1 MRTSLSCR
9 IAVLAFV
16 LSASSQVAAQ
26 AGVKTGKDTY
36 KSNEMIGVAY
46 SGLPGNQKDW
56 ITIVKATAPTNTYDE
71 WYYTTGQASGTL
83 VFRALPAGSY
93 EARVYYNWPDGDYK
107 VQGRYSFKV
116 VDPEP
121 EWRAVDL
128 QTERYGLD
136 EFEHGKVLGLCQKAA
151 QKFLSK
157 VNPQAGKLA
166 EQLPK
171 VFSITRAV
179 DVFVTYAL
187 VDPVTGKV
195 KDVKVVKLDDR
206 DSLAWWA
213 KDNEAFG
220 KREKADARERAILK
234 NRPR

>member
-1 MRTSLSCR
+1 MTRALRGR
-9 IAVLAFV
+9 IAVVALV
-16 LSASSQVAAQ
+16 ISVCGQVAAQ

-36 KSNEMIGVAY
+36 KSNEMIGVTY

-56 ITIVKATAPTNTYDE
+56 ITIVRATAPTNTYDE
-71 WYYTTGQASGTL
+71 WYYTSGQTNGTL

-93 EARVYYNWPDGDYK
+93 EVRVYYNWSDGGYN
-107 VQGRYSFKV
+107 VQGRHAFKV

-121 EWRAVDL
+121 EWRAVDVK
-128 QTERYGLD
+128 TERYGLD

-151 QKFLSK
+151 QQFLSK
-157 VNPQAGKLA
+157 VHPRAEKLA

-195 KDVKVVKLDDR
+195 KDVRVVKLSDADA
-206 DSLAWWA
+206 LAWWA
-213 KDNEAFG
+213 KDNESFG
-220 KREKADARERAILK
+220 RQEKEEARKRAILK